1 MVANFK
7 NIVLVPTDFS
17 EVCNNATSQAI
28 DTAKL
33 LNFKVVL
40 LHVVNSETKAYLKEE
55 NLPEESI
62 IHRLKVLAEELQNQ
76 NGVVV
81 EFLSREGSI
90 FTTISDVANEIGANM
105 IYLGTHGKAGI
116 QHFTGSFALKVV
128 TSSTVPVVVVQK
140 RPTKKGY
147 MNIVLPI
154 TSDLCTPEKAAWAIY
169 ISKVFKATIHILVIG
184 DSGDLIYESAYEIK
198 RLLDKSGVTSTIEE
212 AKKHSGFAKHTIEYA
227 TTNNYDLLMIMTHPD
242 NKVVPSF
249 ILGSYDEEIIFNT
262 TQIPV
267 LCVNPRKIN
276 FDLVG

>member
-17 EVCNNATSQAI
+17 EVCTNAASQAI

-40 LHVVNSETKAYLKEE
+40 LHVVNSETKAYLKDE

-62 IHRLKVLAEELQNQ
+62 VNRLTVLAEELHNQ

-81 EFLSREGSI
+81 EHLSREGSI
-90 FTTISDVANEIGANM
+90 FTTISDVANEIGANL

-140 RPTKKGY
+140 RPVEKGY
-147 MNIVLPI
+147 NDIVLPI
-154 TSDLCTPEKAAWAIY
+154 TSDLCTNEKAAWATY
-169 ISKVFKATIHILVIG
+169 ISKEFNATMHILVIG
-184 DSGDLIYESAYEIK
+184 DAGDLIYESAHEIA
-198 RLLDKSGVTSTIEE
+198 RIFDKNGVPYTFKE
-212 AKKHSGFAKHTIEYA
+212 AEKHSHFSKYTIDYA
-227 TTNNYDLLMIMTHPD
+227 TSNNSDLIMIMTSPD

-267 LCVNPRKIN
+267 LCVNPRELE
-276 FDLVG
+276 FDLI

>member
-17 EVCNNATSQAI
+17 EVCENAANQAI

-62 IHRLKVLAEELQNQ
+62 ISRLKVLAEELHSQ

-81 EFLSREGSI
+81 EYLSREGSI
-90 FTTISDVANEIGANM
+90 FTTISDVANEIGANL

-128 TSSTVPVVVVQK
+128 TSSIVPVVVVQN
-140 RPTKKGY
+140 RPNTKGY
-147 MNIVLPI
+147 KNIVLPI
-154 TSDLCTPEKAAWAIY
+154 TSDVCTTEKAAWATY
-169 ISKVFKATIHILVIG
+169 ISKEFNATIHILIIG
-184 DSGDLIYESAYEIK
+184 DAGDLIYESAHEIARIFEK
-198 RLLDKSGVTSTIEE
+198 NGVKFTLKE
-212 AKKHSGFAKHTIEYA
+212 AEKHSRFAKHTIEYA
-227 TTNNYDLLMIMTHPD
+227 TSNNFDMMMIMTHPD
-242 NKVVPSF
+242 TVVSQF

-262 TQIPV
+262 TQLPV
-267 LCVNPRKIN
+267 LCVNPRELD
-276 FDLVG
+276 FDLI

>member
-17 EVCNNATSQAI
+17 EVCTNAASQAI

-62 IHRLKVLAEELQNQ
+62 IHRLKVLAEELQSQ

-81 EFLSREGSI
+81 EYLSREGSI
-90 FTTISDVANEIGANM
+90 FTTISNVADEIGANL

-140 RPTKKGY
+140 RPVDKGY
-147 MNIVLPI
+147 NDIVLPI

-169 ISKVFKATIHILVIG
+169 ISKEFKATIHILVIG
-184 DSGDLIYESAYEIK
+184 DAGDLIYESAHEIA
-198 RLLDKSGVTSTIEE
+198 RLFDKNGVAYTFKE
-212 AKKHSGFAKHTIEYA
+212 AEKHSHFSKHTIDYA
-227 TTNNYDLLMIMTHPD
+227 TSNNSDLIMIMTHPD

-267 LCVNPRKIN
+267 LCVNPRELN
-276 FDLVG
+276 FDLIG

>member
-1 MVANFK
+1 MIANFK

-17 EVCNNATSQAI
+17 EVCTNAASQAI

-62 IHRLKVLAEELQNQ
+62 IHRLKVLAEDLQGKS
-76 NGVVV
+76 GVVV
-81 EFLSREGSI
+81 EYLSREGTI
-90 FTTISDVANEIGANM
+90 FTTISDVAAEVGANL

-128 TSSTVPVVVVQK
+128 TSSTVPVVVVQM
-140 RPTKKGY
+140 RPNKGY
-147 MNIVLPI
+147 LDIVLPI
-154 TSDLCTPEKAAWAIY
+154 TSDLCTPEKAAWATY
-169 ISKVFKATIHILVIG
+169 ISREFGATIHILVIG
-184 DSGDLIYESAYEIK
+184 DAGDLIYESAHEIA
-198 RLLDKSGVTSTIEE
+198 RILDKNNVKYTFKE
-212 AKKHSGFAKHTIEYA
+212 AEKHSHFSKHTIDFA
-227 TTNNYDLLMIMTHPD
+227 TSNNYDMIMIMTSPD

-267 LCVNPRKIN
+267 LCVNPRELK
-276 FDLVG
+276 FDIVG

>member
-17 EVCNNATSQAI
+17 EVCANAASQAI

-55 NLPEESI
+55 NLPDETI
-62 IHRLKVLAEELQNQ
+62 VKRLKDLADSLTDH
-76 NGVVV
+76 NGVSV
-81 EFLSREGSI
+81 EYLSREGSI
-90 FTTISDVANEIGANM
+90 FTTISDVANEIGANL

-140 RPTKKGY
+140 RPINKGY
-147 MNIVLPI
+147 KDIVLPI
-154 TSDLCTPEKAAWAIY
+154 TSDVCTAEKAAWAIY
-169 ISKVFKATIHILVIG
+169 LSKEFKATIHILVIG
-184 DSGDLIYESAYEIK
+184 DAGDLIYESAHEIA
-198 RLLDKSGVTSTIEE
+198 RLFDKNGVSYTFKE
-212 AKKHSGFAKHTIEYA
+212 AEKHSYFSKQTIDYA
-227 TTNNYDLLMIMTHPD
+227 TSSNTDLIMIMTHPD
-242 NKVVPSF
+242 KALTQF

-267 LCVNPRKIN
+267 VCVNPRELD
-276 FDLVG
+276 FDLIG

>member
-17 EVCNNATSQAI
+17 EVCANAASQAI

-40 LHVVNSETKAYLKEE
+40 LHVVNTETKAYLKEE

-62 IHRLKVLAEELQNQ
+62 IHRLKVLAEELQSQ

-81 EFLSREGSI
+81 EYLSREGSI
-90 FTTISDVANEIGANM
+90 FTTISDVANEIGANL

-140 RPTKKGY
+140 RPVEKGY
-147 MNIVLPI
+147 KDIVLPI
-154 TSDLCTPEKAAWAIY
+154 TSDLCTNEKAAWATS
-169 ISKVFKATIHILVIG
+169 ISKEFKATMHILVIG
-184 DSGDLIYESAYEIK
+184 DAGDLIYESAHEIA
-198 RLLDKSGVTSTIEE
+198 RIFDKNGVPYTFKE
-212 AKKHSGFAKHTIEYA
+212 AEKHSHFSKYTIDYA
-227 TTNNYDLLMIMTHPD
+227 TSNNSDLIMIMTHPD

-267 LCVNPRKIN
+267 LCVNPRELE
-276 FDLVG
+276 FDLIG

>member
-17 EVCNNATSQAI
+17 EVCTNAASQAV

-62 IHRLKVLAEELQNQ
+62 VLRLKVMAEELQSQ

-81 EFLSREGSI
+81 EYLSREGSI
-90 FTTISDVANEIGANM
+90 YTTISDVANEIGANL
-105 IYLGTHGKAGI
+105 IYLGTHGKTGI

-140 RPTKKGY
+140 RPVNTGY
-147 MNIVLPI
+147 KDIVLPI

-169 ISKVFKATIHILVIG
+169 ISKEFNAVIHILVIG
-184 DSGDLIYESAYEIK
+184 DAGDLIYESAHEIA
-198 RLLDKSGVTSTIEE
+198 RLFDKNGVRYTFKE
-212 AKKHSGFAKHTIEYA
+212 AEKHSHFSKHTVDYA
-227 TTNNYDLLMIMTHPD
+227 TSNNSDMIMIMTHPD

-267 LCVNPRKIN
+267 LCVNPRELK
-276 FDLVG
+276 FDLIA